1 MKLIDRETKSAY
13 THLFKWI
20 VISIISG
27 LIGILITHSFAFAI
41 NKANWIGK
49 QTHLPIFILP
59 LMGALVN
66 GILIYRIEPLA
77 KGEGI
82 PSYIKSLKNNGGKFS
97 PRVTLF
103 KYLAGLAT
111 LASYGNG
118 GIVGPVGRV
127 TSGLTSTLVEKITKL
142 RIKYGKYN
150 SKIFAKADI
159 RTASICGMAAVVG
172 TIFHSPIGGGIFAV
186 EIIQKDKMN
195 YRDLFPSI
203 LASSFAVF
211 FSKRLSLESFY
222 KFEVTCRFMD
232 MSMIGWILL
241 LAVLGGLAGGFYT
254 WLYATT
260 AKLLKRES
268 GSILIKVLT
277 GSLIAGLL
285 AWLVNPELAGTS
297 SNLLSAIL
305 ARNSNTLF
313 GNLPKGLPLYLVLL
327 ILFLLKA
334 IGNTI
339 TVGSGMS
346 AGFTGPAAIMGMLL
360 GFALSDFLSLDT
372 STATH
377 FAFIATGF
385 SSVLASS
392 MNIPIAAA
400 VMSVE
405 IFGLHYSL
413 PATLGAVIGFQI
425 TRTRTIYEYAVEEI
439 TEESSIIYKDSSK
452 NP

>member
-1 MKLIDRETKSAY
+1 MKTLISRETRLSY
-13 THLFKWI
+13 IHLIKWLF
-20 VISIISG
+20 ISILSG
-27 LIGILITHSFAFAI
+27 LLGILVVHSFAFI
-41 NKANWIGK
+41 IEKANKIGLLTK
-49 QTHLPIFILP
+49 LPIFILP
-59 LMGALVN
+59 LVGAFIN
-66 GILIYRIEPLA
+66 GTITYRLEPLA
-77 KGEGI
+77 RGEGI
-82 PSYIKSLKNNGGKFS
+82 PSYIKSLKNNGGRFS
-97 PRVTLF
+97 LRVTLF
-103 KYLAGLAT
+103 KYMAALAT

-127 TSGLTSTLVEKITKL
+127 TAGLSSAIVGKLEEIKLSKRKMFSSG
-142 RIKYGKYN
+142 
-150 SKIFAKADI
+150 IFNKTDT
-159 RTASICGMAAVVG
+159 RTAAICGMAAVVG

-195 YRDLFPSI
+195 YKDLFPSI
-203 LASSFAVF
+203 LASSSAVF
-211 FSKRLSLESFY
+211 FSKRFGLESFY
-222 KFEVTCRFMD
+222 NFKVIHEFMNIN
-232 MSMIGWILL
+232 MMVWIFI
-241 LAVLGGLAGGFYT
+241 LAVMGGLAGGFYT
-254 WLYATT
+254 WLYTNM

-285 AWLVNPELAGTS
+285 AWIINPGLAGTS
-297 SNLLSAIL
+297 STLLSAIL
-305 ARNSNTLF
+305 TRNSDILF
-313 GNLPKGLPLYLVLL
+313 GNLPRTLPFHLVLL
-327 ILFLLKA
+327 TLFLLKA

-346 AGFTGPAAIMGMLL
+346 AGFTGPAVIMGMLL
-360 GFALSDFLSLDT
+360 GLAFSDFLGVDS

-425 TRTRTIYEYAVEEI
+425 TRSRTIYEYAVKEI
-439 TEESSIIYKDSSK
+439 TEE
-452 NP
+452 